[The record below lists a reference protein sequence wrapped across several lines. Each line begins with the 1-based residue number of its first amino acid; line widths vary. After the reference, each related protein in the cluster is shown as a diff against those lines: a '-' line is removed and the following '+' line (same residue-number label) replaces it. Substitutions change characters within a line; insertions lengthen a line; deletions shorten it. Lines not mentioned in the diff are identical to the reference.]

1 MKKCK
6 TCGDFIDTSYEACN
20 DCNNLS
26 KEKLQ
31 DKIKN
36 NNAESN
42 NIKKSESREKKI
54 INFIVIPLAFC
65 FALGILGEDCDHIAA
80 DCFSNLDS
88 ILMVLG
94 YGFGQ
99 FGVIYYPQKLIMLL
113 INGLMNKKWKW
124 PIGYVYFIFPAIV
137 FSYLLFNNFI

>member
-1 MKKCK
+1 M
-6 TCGDFIDTSYEACN
+6 TR
-20 DCNNLS
+20 
-26 KEKLQ
+26 LQ

-65 FALGILGEDCDHIAA
+65 FALGILGEGCDHIVA